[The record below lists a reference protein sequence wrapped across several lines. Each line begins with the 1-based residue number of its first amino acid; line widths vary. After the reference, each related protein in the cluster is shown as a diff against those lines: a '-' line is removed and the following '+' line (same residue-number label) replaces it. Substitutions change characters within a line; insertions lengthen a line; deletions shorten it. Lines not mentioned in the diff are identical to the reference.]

1 MCIVLEVDQYK
12 LNTILLRGSDL
23 TGGIL
28 MRKWIIILIVVGLLG
43 WAIYDFT
50 SKQIAKEE
58 DPEVG
63 IEKDN
68 LAPDFEL
75 TTIDGETVKLSEFR
89 GEKILLNFW
98 ASWCAP
104 CRSEMP
110 DMQKFHET
118 YDDVVILA
126 VNLTETE
133 TSKTNVTNFLD
144 EYEITFPVLMDSET
158 VVANIYNARA
168 LPTSY
173 LINSDGR
180 IHNIATGPLNYE
192 SMVQEFDKMD

>member
-1 MCIVLEVDQYK
+1 MCIVIEVDQYK

>member
-1 MCIVLEVDQYK
+1 
-12 LNTILLRGSDL
+12 
-23 TGGIL
+23 
-28 MRKWIIILIVVGLLG
+28 MRKWIIIIIIVGLFG
-43 WAIYDFT
+43 WAVYDFT
-50 SKQIAKEE
+50 SKQIAKNA
-58 DPEVG
+58 DPDIG

-75 TTIDGETVKLSEFR
+75 TTLDGETVKLSDYR
-89 GEKILLNFW
+89 VEKVLLNFW
-98 ASWCAP
+98 ASWCRP

-133 TSKTNVTNFLD
+133 RSKTNVTNFLE
-144 EYEITFPVLMDSET
+144 EYEITFPVLLDNET
-158 VVANIYNARA
+158 VVGNIYNTRA

-173 LINSDGR
+173 LINSDGK

-192 SMVQEFDKMD
+192 SMVQEFDKMH

>member
-1 MCIVLEVDQYK
+1 
-12 LNTILLRGSDL
+12 
-23 TGGIL
+23 

-68 LAPDFEL
+68 SAPDFEL